1 MCVCVCVCVLGGCVS
16 VCVCTCV
23 CDRACL
29 YPSTVEVSFVCNDVL
44 EIPERTDQR
53 SCIVGIMLYTSSK
66 FLHLSF

>member
-1 MCVCVCVCVLGGCVS
+1 MYVCA
-16 VCVCTCV
+16 CV
-23 CDRACL
+23 CDRAYL

-66 FLHLSF
+66 FLNLSF